1 MQLRFAT
8 MTALTRPFRNAVN
21 EYIEQLDGC
30 FDIDEMSEHIRMLV
44 NIENALSDCEEIWCH
59 TVRDKIHRAF
69 QRAYVRMLEIHNNAR
84 DDTVY
89 NWTVIA
95 VWFII
100 FMCVCAYYNARV

>member
-30 FDIDEMSEHIRMLV
+30 FDIDEMSEHIRILV
-44 NIENALSDCEEIWCH
+44 HIENALSEYEEIWCH
-59 TVRDKIHRAF
+59 TVRDKIRRAL
-69 QRAYVRMLEIHNNAR
+69 QRAYVRMLDLHNNAR
-84 DDTVY
+84 DDMLY

-95 VWFII
+95 VWGIVFLFI
-100 FMCVCAYYNARV
+100 CAYYNTRG